1 MNFEKGHLY
10 HIYNQGNNRQV
21 IFFNPEN
28 YLYFLQKIRIHI
40 LPYCDVLAWCLMP
53 NHFHL
58 MVRVNC
64 LEVEMNTFS
73 PGAILSRT
81 RTDTLQKSIGILLAS
96 YTRAINNQEKRSG
109 SLFRNETKAE
119 CLTCPNGIQP
129 SFYNTNA
136 GTLINVELPEELY
149 PQLCYSYILNNP
161 VKAGLV
167 SKAIDWT
174 YSSVRDAAGKRNG
187 RLINREVIEE
197 YGLVFPI

>member
-10 HIYNQGNNRQV
+10 HIYNQGNNRQD
-21 IFFNPEN
+21 IFFKSEN
-28 YLYFLQKIRIHI
+28 YLYFLQKIRTHL

-64 LEVEMNTFS
+64 LEVEFTAS
-73 PGAILSRT
+73 PGATLSRT
-81 RTDTLQKSIGILLAS
+81 RTDSLQKSIGILLAS
-96 YTRAINNQEKRSG
+96 YTRAINKQEKRSG
-109 SLFRNETKAE
+109 SLWRKETKAV
-119 CLTCPNGIQP
+119 CLTCPNGIAP

-136 GTLINVELPEELY
+136 GALINIEQPEEQY
-149 PQLCYSYILNNP
+149 PQQCYSYILNNP

-167 SKAIDWT
+167 SRAIDWE
-174 YSSVRDAAGKRNG
+174 YSSARDVTGWRKG
-187 RLINREVIEE
+187 SLINQDVIEE